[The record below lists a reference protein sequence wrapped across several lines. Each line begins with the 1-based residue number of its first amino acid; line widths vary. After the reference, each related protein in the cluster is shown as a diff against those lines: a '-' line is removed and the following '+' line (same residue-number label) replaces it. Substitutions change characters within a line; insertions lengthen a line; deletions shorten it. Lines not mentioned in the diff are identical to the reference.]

1 MDIQALSMEM
11 AQSKVSD
18 QVGASVLAKSLQGMR
33 EQGADLERL
42 LSSAAPLPEGSGQNV
57 DSFA

>member
-1 MDIQALSMEM
+1 MEM